1 MLLSFD
7 ILKSHINLLNKINV
21 FPVADGDTGNNLYFA
36 VKSLQNFEINK
47 IQDLHNLDSNKVI
60 MFGRGCS
67 GNIFSLFLYKIVT
80 SDSDNL
86 SEMCKEAAK
95 FTWDTMYEPV
105 EGTILT
111 AMKDVPESYESPQDF
126 IYKFIQNTYKNLFN
140 GPNLLPVLKE
150 NKTLDSGTLG
160 FLYILCDIYKCM
172 TGKDISPNIEL
183 DDPVY
188 IVNVDTE
195 DRYCVEISLV
205 TENNKLKSSLSKLGS
220 ELIYLASEDNVK
232 FHIHTNNYLEVIDL
246 CKSYGKI
253 INYKIEDMLNKN
265 NRIFI

>member
-7 ILKSHINLLNKINV
+7 ILFKNKELLNKINV
-21 FPVADGDTGNNLYFA
+21 FPIADGDTGRNLCA
-36 VKSLQNFEINK
+36 TLLPVKEFTFINLFLFLK
-47 IQDLHNLDSNKVI
+47 ECSEKCI
-60 MFGRGCS
+60 MSARGSS
-67 GNIFSLFLYKIVT
+67 GNILALYIMGLSKNCN
-80 SDSDNL
+80 DNYTI
-86 SEMCKEAAK
+86 MCKEAAK

-140 GPNLLPVLKE
+140 GPDLLPVLKE

-183 DDPVY
+183 DDPAY
-188 IVNVDTE
+188 IVNIDTE

-205 TENNKLKSSLSKLGS
+205 TENNELKSSLSKLGS
-220 ELIYLASEDNVK
+220 ELIYLASENNVK
-232 FHIHTNNYLEVIDL
+232 LHIHTNNYLEVIDL
-246 CKSYGKI
+246 CKSYGDIK
-253 INYKIEDMLNKN
+253 NYKIEDMLNN
-265 NRIFI
+265 NEYITL